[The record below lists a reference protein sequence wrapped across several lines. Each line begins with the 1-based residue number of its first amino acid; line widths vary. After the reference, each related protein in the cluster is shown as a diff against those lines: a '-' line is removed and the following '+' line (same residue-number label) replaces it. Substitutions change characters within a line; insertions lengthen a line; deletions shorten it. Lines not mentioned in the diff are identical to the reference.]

1 MSFIWSST
9 PLLLFSSI
17 FFTQTTAFSQ
27 TDTVRVIDLEEVK
40 ISVNRFEESARQQPA
55 QVKQI
60 TKKDIA
66 FQNSPNTADLLIN
79 SGDIFVQK
87 SQGGGGSPVLRGF
100 EASRVLLVVDGI
112 RMNNAIYRSGHLQ
125 NVLRVDQAMLE
136 NTEVLF
142 GPASLLYGSDALGGV
157 IAFTTK
163 QPKLNNFSVNAY
175 ARYGTAIQEKTGHV
189 DFNIGGK
196 KFASL
201 TSLTASDFGDI
212 IQGNQRREEYPD
224 FGKRFVFQ
232 QLESNLRDIAVANP
246 DPNKQVESGY
256 SQVDFL
262 QKLYYRNSPDLQQT
276 LNFQVS
282 ATGNVPRYDRLSEF
296 REGIPRSGAWYYG
309 PELRLLTAYE
319 LRIKN
324 RRLFDDSSIKL
335 AFQKIEESRNNRRWN
350 SLNLFTQEED
360 VLVGSINADFIK
372 YADEYTY
379 SYGVE
384 YVYND
389 VESTAY
395 LRKLPNTS
403 YNQRIP
409 TATRYP
415 DGGSQ
420 MQTAAVYVTAKNVLA
435 PERLFVN
442 YGVRYSFTSLKS
454 IFNDKTFIPTNID
467 TYVQNNGA
475 VVGNAGL
482 TFLPDDKTK
491 LAVLFSNG
499 FRVPNVD
506 DLGKVFDS
514 VSGQVVVP
522 NADVKPETTYSFE
535 VSGSREIFENL
546 SLSVSAYYT
555 IFDNVIVLRPFSV
568 NGKSMI
574 EFQGIESQVFANQN
588 ADEGIIYGGNI
599 NIEYKLSAKCL
610 FSSTFNMIKGS
621 LIDTEKTPLA
631 HIPPNH
637 GKTSFTYTGKF
648 FKSEFFS
655 LYNGWKRPEDYS
667 PSGED
672 NLRYATKDGT
682 PSWWTLNLRN
692 EYQFNKSITAQLA
705 VENILDKNYRYFASG
720 ISAPGR
726 NLILTLRVGL

>member
-568 NGKSMI
+568 NGKSTI